1 MSETYIEIFKIG
13 LFVVIG
19 ITASV
24 LLFLI
29 LKNALKTEEFKDFNL
44 MQKLFGKH
52 YVGVFILILCIY
64 LIYRTLK

>member
-1 MSETYIEIFKIG
+1 MSETYLEIFKIG

-44 MQKLFGKH
+44 MQKLFGKY